1 MGGKNRHISL
11 YSAEHHVYHVC
22 EQPAIWEKN
31 TVTSNSV
38 GCDFFSELSPVQ
50 QQTSLSSTS
59 LLPAPHST
67 PGNPLWLL
75 LMETPSDFA
84 LFGLTQ
90 ADSIFS

>member
-1 MGGKNRHISL
+1 MGEKNQHISL

-38 GCDFFSELSPVQ
+38 GRDFFSEWSPAQ
-50 QQTSLSSTS
+50 QQMSLSSTS
-59 LLPAPHST
+59 LLPAPHSS
-67 PGNPLWLL
+67 PGNALWLL
-75 LMETPSDFA
+75 LMETPGDFA
-84 LFGLTQ
+84 LFVLTQ